1 MKGYTMPSYPLTNLI
16 DNTGEIFATG
26 EFSPTKLNKLIA
38 AYKSAGIF
46 LTPCAAYESAAA

>member
-1 MKGYTMPSYPLTNLI
+1 MRTYPLVNLI
-16 DNTGEIFATG
+16 DNSGEIFASG
-26 EFSPTKLNKLIA
+26 EFAPSKITKLIA